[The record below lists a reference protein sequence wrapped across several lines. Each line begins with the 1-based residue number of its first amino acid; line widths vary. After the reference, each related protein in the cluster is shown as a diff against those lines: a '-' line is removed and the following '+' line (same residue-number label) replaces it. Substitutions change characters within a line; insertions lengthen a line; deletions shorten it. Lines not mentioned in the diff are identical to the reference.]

1 MFALLTPGM
10 AVGPAIAAILGHLHV
25 DPSVNYDTDGGI
37 HTGDI
42 WTVETSPG
50 WVMLGLWTMFLVGA
64 IGWFEEPDRSH
75 IFKPT
80 GKIVEVVM
88 DGGASETLPLL
99 SSTNGDAT
107 NGGSMLVAL
116 NHSDSTASSRR
127 STATPIYK
135 NVPVMM
141 TLWIYFVLKLVLEI
155 LLSSS
160 STLTRFYFNW
170 NAQSCGTYLAFLG
183 LLMFPANMV
192 VARLSNTYDD
202 REMIYITLILMFFS
216 VCGAISY
223 SSPAYSFEYSEWHY
237 MFFGICIFITSNSL
251 EGPNMSLLSKTIPR
265 EWAKGTFNS
274 GFLATEAGTG
284 ARSVGDL
291 LISGVATWLGVKN
304 MLNGTMIPLA
314 GLILLTIVLTKLA
327 YPRMIEIDEDDDDDD
342 DVTASVEPT
351 PVYQNGVPRG

>member
-1 MFALLTPGM
+1 M
-10 AVGPAIAAILGHLHV
+10 GPAIAAVLGHLHV
-25 DPSVNYDTDGGI
+25 DPSTPYDTDGSI
-37 HTGDI
+37 YTGDI

-50 WVMLGLWTMFLVGA
+50 WVMLGLWTMFLIGA

-75 IFKPT
+75 LFKPT

-88 DGGASETLPLL
+88 DGAASEKMPLL
-99 SSTNGDAT
+99 SASYGDAAT
-107 NGGSMLVAL
+107 GGSTLVAL
-116 NHSDSTASSRR
+116 QHSDSITSSRR

-170 NAQSCGTYLAFLG
+170 DAQSCGTFLAFLG

-192 VARLSNTYDD
+192 VARLSNAYDD
-202 REMIYITLILMFFS
+202 REMIYFTLILMFVS
-216 VCGAISY
+216 VCGIISY
-223 SSPAYSFEYSEWHY
+223 SSPAFSFAYSEWHY
-237 MFFGICIFITSNSL
+237 VFFGICIFITTNSL

-304 MLNGTMIPLA
+304 MLNGTMVPLA
-314 GLILLTIVLTKLA
+314 GLIFVTIVLTKLA
-327 YPRMIEIDEDDDDDD
+327 YPQMIEVDEDDDEDDD
-342 DVTASVEPT
+342 GTASVE
-351 PVYQNGVPRG
+351 QNGVSKG